1 MSQEQ
6 RPNEELN
13 RKELI
18 ARAFYLLA
26 QTEAGD
32 HDQEYD
38 VPKLILPAGF
48 PEKVIAAMQQYIKLN
63 EEPPKTTAYQ
73 TANGAFYVQN
83 FKGAQL
89 LK

>member
-63 EEPPKTTAYQ
+63 EEPPKATAYPSSNRALYAQ
-73 TANGAFYVQN
+73 S
-83 FKGAQL
+83 FKGGQF